1 MLGATNVCAPA
12 ASRAVRGNCG
22 PGTWPHAQQHGRA
35 PSAGPSGGGH
45 GLESVAEALGFIV
58 SLVASAGDG
67 ALADL
72 NVLGLALLAR
82 ALAAGGGAFGRH
94 EALLALLRED
104 AWAALAAAAR
114 GGGLATLAGACQA
127 ALALY
132 CTLGSAVLLQA
143 RAGGRG
149 GPPICL

>member
-1 MLGATNVCAPA
+1 MLSNTGARPAQAPA
-12 ASRAVRGNCG
+12 AAGTAWRAWPRRSASSCRWSRRPATAR
-22 PGTWPHAQQHGRA
+22 
-35 PSAGPSGGGH
+35 
-45 GLESVAEALGFIV
+45 
-58 SLVASAGDG
+58 
-67 ALADL
+67 LADL

-114 GGGLATLAGACQA
+114 GGGLAALAGACQA